1 MAIDVNDSY
10 LLPCGHDASI
20 LWEHVAAGSLD
31 HHEQACPHCLAAA
44 EGFRALLEATGEYA
58 ELDVV
63 PPRDLTMR
71 IMRAVRTER
80 RRDSFLP
87 IGETALGPIR
97 IAAQA
102 AAVVLRFAAD
112 QAGGAVA
119 RSCSIEPSD
128 ADPSGLA
135 GTYVVRLDLA
145 LRYGVDGTA
154 TVERVRNLVF
164 TAARDLA
171 GFDAERVDITVVDL
185 WQEEA

>member
-1 MAIDVNDSY
+1 MAVGADDSY

-20 LWEHVAAGSLD
+20 LWEHVTAGSLD
-31 HHEQACPHCLAAA
+31 SHEQTCPHCLAAS
-44 EGFRALLEATGEYA
+44 EGFRALLAATGEYA

-87 IGETALGPIR
+87 IAETSLGPIC

-112 QAGGAVA
+112 QADGAVA
-119 RSCSIEPSD
+119 RSCSIEPPRT
-128 ADPSGLA
+128 DPA
-135 GTYVVRLDLA
+135 GSAGRYVVRLDLA
-145 LRYGVDGTA
+145 LRYGVDGMA
-154 TVERVRNLVF
+154 TIERVRHLVY
-164 TAARDLA
+164 TAARELA